1 MPGIH
6 LRQSGF
12 RYCGYESVTKNKE
25 IMQKGKEKEHSIYL
39 YQNWQE
45 KLWLQHDMPYGD
57 F

>member
-39 YQNWQE
+39 YQN
-45 KLWLQHDMPYGD
+45 
-57 F
+57 